1 MSLAMDR
8 ALMALSLDEE
18 DTPFEMPDLPGF
30 TSAEENKLSL
40 MGRLLNPERQRMSNL
55 IIQMPRKWQ
64 KEGKV
69 RGIALS
75 QEKFQFIF
83 NSEHDLQDVLD
94 KGVQTHYEWVIVLE
108 RWKEN
113 PPEDYLQYIPLWVR
127 ISNIPET
134 FYTVEAI
141 GKLGDFVGKVEL
153 VAFDPSKPVTQ
164 NYIRVLVKFNVANPL
179 RTSKALT
186 YKGKSFVIHYNY
198 ENVQK
203 RCFEC
208 FRLNHEKDYSPL
220 VVRKRQEE
228 AAERRSKVSPQSTPL
243 QPFFKE
249 GDPLKGVLADYQV
262 GINPM
267 NGRPKISKE
276 VLEEMRRYLLADTGE
291 NREIKEYK
299 IKQSVSLAEKDP
311 VAQKLCLQLEA
322 PPQVTKE
329 LNKGKGLVFDY
340 SKKSETEQSGA
351 RREPAEKLMAASIK
365 AHSSLILK
373 RDNEVLLLRDKEES
387 DGGYFSSRSDEP
399 TGFSAGFYDS
409 GSAGFVKKRSY
420 QRKRPP
426 KARRMQRKFTEKERG
441 EILEGHRR
449 EGKQEVGCKKK
460 KWEGEGERSRSIS
473 KAPCIKVIPNE
484 GSPKL

>member
-108 RWKEN
+108 RWMEN

-179 RTSKALT
+179 RMSKALT
-186 YKGKSFVIHYNY
+186 YKGKSFVIH
-198 ENVQK
+198 
-203 RCFEC
+203 
-208 FRLNHEKDYSPL
+208 
-220 VVRKRQEE
+220 
-228 AAERRSKVSPQSTPL
+228 
-243 QPFFKE
+243 
-249 GDPLKGVLADYQV
+249 
-262 GINPM
+262 
-267 NGRPKISKE
+267 
-276 VLEEMRRYLLADTGE
+276 
-291 NREIKEYK
+291 
-299 IKQSVSLAEKDP
+299 
-311 VAQKLCLQLEA
+311 
-322 PPQVTKE
+322 
-329 LNKGKGLVFDY
+329 
-340 SKKSETEQSGA
+340 
-351 RREPAEKLMAASIK
+351 
-365 AHSSLILK
+365 
-373 RDNEVLLLRDKEES
+373 
-387 DGGYFSSRSDEP
+387 
-399 TGFSAGFYDS
+399 
-409 GSAGFVKKRSY
+409 
-420 QRKRPP
+420 
-426 KARRMQRKFTEKERG
+426 
-441 EILEGHRR
+441 
-449 EGKQEVGCKKK
+449 
-460 KWEGEGERSRSIS
+460 
-473 KAPCIKVIPNE
+473 
-484 GSPKL
+484 